1 MVNIMVSK
9 SSVQGLQTEDVVPP
23 GTETLAMRLS

>member
-9 SSVQGLQTEDVVPP
+9 ISVQGLQIEDVVPP
-23 GTETLAMRLS
+23 GTETFAMRLS